1 MIKYIGQHIV
11 DFIARFRSDVYL
23 EDIADGTVVDNKF
36 LGLDSNN
43 KIVKEAASATVTDLH
58 SAGVDGSANQLL
70 TDDGDGTI
78 TSESTLTYNSEILSI
93 GADDDGVAEII
104 RTPHSD
110 GAGGELRIKGGSATA
125 GQTDQAGSKLR
136 LFGGQGTGTG
146 VGGHVEIK
154 TAPAAGSTGTT
165 LNALSHTWEFADDG
179 STTIPGNLALSGDTI
194 TSAADLNIVAT
205 GNDINVD
212 TDNFT
217 IESALAHSPYFVLK
231 STENGADGAHFQFVK
246 DRGAAA
252 VNDDNIGSIDFTG
265 ENDAQEVTTYG
276 TIVVSALEVDDTD
289 EAGRMTFKVA
299 ESDGTTSHRTAGLVI
314 EGSDNAT
321 DGEVNVTIGAGAAS
335 TTTIAGGF
343 SAQGTLTYDSETL
356 TVGAADAGDVSIQ
369 RTAISSGNGGNL
381 KVNGAAASGA
391 DRIGGVVYLEGGQG
405 TGAANGGSV
414 YIQGAPP
421 GSSGSS
427 LNSLSFTNRFDF
439 KVGQASP
446 YGTTPPVGR
455 GWQQIIDISTS
466 GEDFEDV
473 YIAGDGIPGH
483 KLKYAPAGIQSSLG
497 VGEIYYLHT
506 DGSWIQ
512 ADASATSTGATQLL
526 AVIGAGGALPAK
538 GCFIEGMI
546 RIPAASILN
555 TPGSGA
561 VDGLPVYVS
570 TTAGH
575 FDFTAPSGNDEYVRC
590 VGYALDDDTGAT
602 GDVLVWF
609 KPDNTFVKI
618 TA

>member
-1 MIKYIGQHIV
+1 MIKWIGQHIV

-43 KIVKEAASATVTDLH
+43 KIVKEAASTTVTDLH
-58 SAGVDGSANQLL
+58 TAGVDGADGQVL
-70 TDDGDGTI
+70 TDKGDGTI
-78 TSESTLTYNSEILSI
+78 DSEAYLTVGNTVSSSKMEFISPANQADKFQINTTTNGATTLTTI
-93 GADDDGVAEII
+93 DDDAAVAHFEIAA
-104 RTPHSD
+104 D
-110 GAGGELRIKGGSATA
+110 GNITL
-125 GQTDQAGSKLR
+125 D
-136 LFGGQGTGTG
+136 
-146 VGGHVEIK
+146 
-154 TAPAAGSTGTT
+154 AAGDI
-165 LNALSHTWEFADDG
+165 ALE
-179 STTIPGNLALSGDTI
+179 
-194 TSAADLNIVAT
+194 AA
-205 GNDINVD
+205 GNDITVD
-212 TDNFT
+212 TDSFT
-217 IESALAHSPYFVLK
+217 IESAGNHFPGFTLK
-231 STENGADGAHFQFVK
+231 STFDGVDGANFYFSK

-252 VNDDNIGSIDFTG
+252 VNDDVLGTIWFKG
-265 ENDAQEVTTYG
+265 ENDAEQNINYGNIQTT
-276 TIVVSALEVDDTD
+276 ALEVDDTD
-289 EAGRMTFKVA
+289 EAGRMSFSVA
-299 ESDGTTSHRTAGLVI
+299 ESDGSTSHLTAGLVI

-356 TVGAADAGDVSIQ
+356 TVGAADAGDASIQ
-369 RTAISSGNGGNL
+369 RTATSSGSGGNL

-391 DRIGGVVYLEGGQG
+391 DRIGGVLYLQGGQSN
-405 TGAANGGSV
+405 GAATGGSI
-414 YIQGAPP
+414 YIQGSLP

-427 LNSLSFTNRFDF
+427 LNSLSATSRFDF
-439 KVGQASP
+439 KVGNTSS
-446 YGTTPPVGR
+446 YGTTPSAGR
-455 GWQQIIDISTS
+455 GWQQTIDINTNT
-466 GEDFEDV
+466 FEGV
-473 YIAGDGIPGH
+473 YTAGDAVPGY
-483 KLKYAPAGIQSSLG
+483 KLKYAPAGTQSSLG

-526 AVIGAGGALPAK
+526 AVIGNGGALPAK